1 MGICEGSPVTGRIRT
16 HQVAVQLDS
25 QAFERLKRLALAS
38 GQPYASVIGS
48 ALEVVEARTSEG
60 LAPASGFKIYA
71 QLSEVERR
79 AWRRKVRLWRSEGE
93 SFGRISKRMFLEF
106 GICAVDRLPLL
117 PSTIRGMA
125 ASGPE

>member
-1 MGICEGSPVTGRIRT
+1 MSGRT

-25 QAFERLKRLALAS
+25 RAFERLKRLALAS

-60 LAPASGFKIYA
+60 LAPASEFKIYA

-79 AWRRKVRLWRSEGE
+79 AWRKKVRLWRAEGE
-93 SFGRISKRMFLEF
+93 SFGGIAKRLFREF
-106 GICAVDRLPLL
+106 GVSGADGLPLHNG
-117 PSTIRGMA
+117 TIRGMA
-125 ASGPE
+125 ASGPTSVAD